1 MYIFGYLFQEWHF
14 KGSSKKR
21 AHRKKTF
28 FWGGGS
34 DDPPALLLRRACNT
48 WPNSF
53 LKVSIILKFLMLHSN
68 LFHSI
73 QKQPPKLFY
82 K

>member
-1 MYIFGYLFQEWHF
+1 MYIFGYLFQKWHF
-14 KGSSKKR
+14 KGSSKKG
-21 AHRKKTF
+21 HIEKKL
-28 FWGGGS
+28 FWGGES